1 MRVKP
6 IKALLP
12 GLVLSALSLNA
23 MASDV
28 EATIQQKL
36 KQIIPDAP
44 PAQITESPVDGL
56 YQVIV
61 GPNVIY
67 MTGDAQFLF
76 NGNLVD
82 LNTRQNLTEAAK
94 NNARKQAL
102 AAIDPATMI
111 EYPAKGESKH
121 TITVFT
127 DVDCPYCKKFHKD
140 VPELNENG
148 ITVRYLAYP
157 RSGVN
162 TPSYTKMVSIWCAE
176 DRAKALDASKTTG
189 ELPASKTCEN
199 PVKQHM
205 AEAQNFG
212 ISGTPTLIFDDGQ
225 MVPGYVPAKEL
236 IQALK
241 P

>member
-1 MRVKP
+1 MRAKP

-157 RSGVN
+157 RSGLN
-162 TPSYTKMVSIWCAE
+162 TPSYTKMVSIWCA
-176 DRAKALDASKTTG
+176 DDPAKALDTSKTTG

-241 P
+241 